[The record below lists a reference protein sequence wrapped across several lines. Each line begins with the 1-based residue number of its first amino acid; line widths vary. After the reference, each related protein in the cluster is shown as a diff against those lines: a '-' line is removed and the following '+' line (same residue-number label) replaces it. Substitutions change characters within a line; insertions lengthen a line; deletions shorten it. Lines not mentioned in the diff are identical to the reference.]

1 MAKIEINKIKSGGR
15 HTVKVTL
22 SFEDNG
28 NGKSTTEQMR
38 VVYRGISLDEG
49 EQIEAQFNATT
60 NKRQALID
68 ALVHNVVE
76 LPDLV
81 DNGQPVPPS
90 AEFFATLDTY
100 YLNRINQAITDD
112 RQGNE

>member
-1 MAKIEINKIKSGGR
+1 MAKIDLSKIKSGGR
-15 HTVKVTL
+15 HTVKVSL
-22 SFEDNG
+22 SFEENG
-28 NGKSTTEQMR
+28 RSTTEQIR

-49 EQIEAQFNATT
+49 QEIEAQFNATPD
-60 NKRQALID
+60 KRQALID

-76 LPDLV
+76 LPDIV
-81 DNGQPVPPS
+81 DGAAPVQPS

>member
-28 NGKSTTEQMR
+28 KTSTEQMR

-49 EQIEAQFNATT
+49 EQIEAQFNATPD
-60 NKRQALID
+60 KRQALID
-68 ALVHNVVE
+68 ALVHNVIE
-76 LPDLV
+76 LPDVV